1 MSLFK
6 FAFSV
11 CAICMATCLPLLNPS
26 PCEAEVDLKRDAL
39 GEKGMVAAATPQASE
54 IGVEIL
60 KKGGNAVDAA
70 VAVGF
75 ALGVLEPNASGLG
88 GGGFMMIHLA
98 KTNKTVFLDFREKA
112 PQKAKADMY
121 ELGGNDLPL
130 NNANKLGALSVAVP
144 GEVAGLLTALGQY
157 GVMSRQEVMAPAI
170 KRAKQGVK
178 VTPVMA
184 GLMTKYYD
192 TLLSCPSTASIY
204 LDEELPKM
212 PGDTIKN
219 PDLAKTLELI
229 SQKGRDAFY
238 KGPLAQKIVKFMKKQ
253 GGIISLEDLADYRVR
268 QRQPVKGTYR
278 GYEILSAAPPSS
290 GGTHVIELLNIME
303 NSDLKKMGPDNP
315 LTWHLWAE
323 AMKLVYADRARY
335 SGDADFAKVPLNGL
349 LSKAYAGE
357 LFKRID
363 RKKTAGKPEPGDP
376 WKYESASTTH
386 YSVMDSQGNMVA
398 VTKTLNFFFGSGLT
412 VPGTGILLN
421 DEMADFDFKPG
432 QANSIAPGKRPLSS
446 MSPTLILKDGKSVAC
461 LGSPGGKRIIT
472 TVALI
477 ISNLLDHGM
486 DLQAAINAPR
496 ICQYHQGPL
505 KFEKRLPKDVQEK
518 LRQMGHELEEKG
530 AYDLYFGGAQGVS
543 FDRKAAGLHGAADP
557 RRDGRALGF

>member
-1 MSLFK
+1 MPRIKSV
-6 FAFSV
+6 FSV
-11 CAICMATCLPLLNPS
+11 CVICLAAGFSLFS
-26 PCEAEVDLKRDAL
+26 SSVCEAGVDLERDAF
-39 GEKGMVAAATPQASE
+39 GKRGMVAAATPEASE

-98 KTNKTVFLDFREKA
+98 KDNKTVFLDFREKA
-112 PQKAKADMY
+112 PLKAAPDMY
-121 ELGGNDLPL
+121 KLGPNKLPL
-130 NNANKLGALSVAVP
+130 NNANKWGPLSVAVP
-144 GEVAGLLTALGQY
+144 GEVAGLLFAQKNY
-157 GVMSRQEVMAPAI
+157 GAMSRKEVMAPAI
-170 KRAKQGVK
+170 KWAEQGVE

-192 TLLSCPSTASIY
+192 ALISCPATADIY

-212 PGDTIKN
+212 PGDVIKN
-219 PDLAKTLELI
+219 FDLAKTLKLI
-229 SQKGRDAFY
+229 AQKGRDAFY
-238 KGPLAQKIVKFMKKQ
+238 KGPLARKIVDFVRQ
-253 GGIISLEDLADYRVR
+253 EGGIISLKDLADYQVS
-268 QRQPVKGTYR
+268 QRQPVKGSYR

-303 NSDLKKMGPDNP
+303 NTDLKKLGKDNP

-323 AMKLVYADRARY
+323 AMKLIYADRARY
-335 SGDADFAKVPLNGL
+335 SGDTDYAKVPLNGL
-349 LSKAYAGE
+349 LSKAYAKG
-357 LFKRID
+357 LFERID
-363 RKKTAGKPEPGDP
+363 QNKVVEKPEPGDP

-421 DEMADFDFKPG
+421 DEMADFDFRPG
-432 QANSIAPGKRPLSS
+432 QVNSIAPGKRPLSS
-446 MSPTLILKDGKSVAC
+446 MSPTLVLKDGESVAC

-477 ISNLLDHGM
+477 ISNLLDHGL

-496 ICQYHQGPL
+496 ISQYHQGPF
-505 KFEKRLPKDVQEK
+505 KYEKRLPRDVLEK
-518 LRQMGHELEEKG
+518 LKQMGHELEEKQ
-530 AYDLYFGGAQGVS
+530 AYDLYFGGAQGVY
-543 FDRKAAGLHGAADP
+543 FDRAKARLHGAADP